1 MRARARPGADR
12 LMSASGGVRA
22 RLVPAQQY
30 PDLQADWCA
39 LERAADGTPFSS
51 WCWVSTWLRLLPAGF
66 RPLVFSAEDA
76 HGIAALGLIVQVAE
90 SGAKRLFGSHSLHMQ
105 ETGKADLDE
114 ITIEYAGLLVRRGCE
129 DAAYAALV
137 RTLAGELPAWRALHI
152 SGSLHAA
159 RIAAALPPRFRA
171 YASLEDSSYFVD
183 LGGLRVAGKDYLRGL
198 SKSTRSGLRR
208 TERAYAG
215 KGEVRLEL
223 ADTAERALE
232 WLDALRILH
241 TRYWQAK
248 GRPGS
253 FGSAFFRAF
262 HCELVAGGTATGLT
276 QLMRISAGPDVV
288 GYLYH
293 LVWNGWAYFYSSGL
307 NYGLLEREDRP
318 GYLAQMLA
326 IRHYADAGMHAYDFM
341 AGSSEYKRMMS
352 THMRPMH
359 WIRISPDSWRLA
371 LERAAIAMIRRRRA
385 PVELA
390 ATLSSEPTPLR
401 P

>member
-1 MRARARPGADR
+1 
-12 LMSASGGVRA
+12 MSASRVVRT

-51 WCWVSTWLRLLPAGF
+51 WCWVSTWLRLLPPAF
-66 RPLVFSAEDA
+66 RPLVFSTEDA
-76 HGIAALGLIVQVAE
+76 HGIVALGLIVQVAE
-90 SGAKRLFGSHSLHMQ
+90 SGARRLFGSHSLHLQ

-114 ITIEYAGLLVRRGCE
+114 ITIEYAGLLVRGGFE
-129 DAAYAALV
+129 DEAYAALI
-137 RTLAGELPAWRALHI
+137 RTLASELPVWRALHV
-152 SGSLHAA
+152 SGSLRAA
-159 RIAAALPPRFRA
+159 RIAAALPPGFRA
-171 YASLEDSSYFVD
+171 YANVEDFSYFVD
-183 LGGLRVAGKDYLRGL
+183 LAGLRSAGKDYEHSL

-208 TERAYAG
+208 TERAYAS
-215 KGEVRLEL
+215 KGELRLEL
-223 ADTAERALE
+223 ADTSERALE
-232 WLDALRILH
+232 WLDALGILH

-262 HCELVAGGTATGLT
+262 HRELVASGTATGLT
-276 QLMRISAGPDVV
+276 QLMRISAGTEVV

-359 WIRISPDSWRLA
+359 WIRISPDTWRLA
-371 LERAAIAMIRRRRA
+371 LERAATAMIRRSRLPA
-385 PVELA
+385 ELA
-390 ATLSSEPTPLR
+390 PTRSSDPTPLR
-401 P
+401 S